1 MNKDGYIQVLDP
13 RKHTG
18 CRYSMEHRLVIAN
31 HLGRDLLPTEVV
43 HHMNGIRH
51 DNRLGNLCLLAP
63 GAKHESQTL
72 IKALQAR
79 IRVLEAAAQRGYSAE
94 LALADIV

>member
-1 MNKDGYIQVLDP
+1 
-13 RKHTG
+13 
-18 CRYSMEHRLVIAN
+18 
-31 HLGRDLLPTEVV
+31 
-43 HHMNGIRH
+43 MNGIRH